1 DGLTLSQHTYDVIKC
16 IEKLYYK
23 IPHHIFSSRIDN
35 PEKIKD
41 ILLLSGLFHD
51 LGKVYPVFQKQI
63 GNLNYL
69 SCLDFFDKKVTSL
82 PNVRH
87 NIVSLLFIDKQKLI
101 ETRALDGNESLY
113 TILLSSVAFHHWKKS
128 EQDYILGIS
137 KDLKDLSQFILS
149 EYPEKDLMV
158 GDFFA
163 NILIENLKNLDI
175 QIDNKKAYEFISF
188 DYHMANMFCNGSTL
202 MDIGVIPPY
211 TLYFLPSRLSM
222 ELEMKINPLLWVYLA
237 GFLMRADHFA
247 SWIEKESYKT
257 KDLTI
262 EIDLPNNDLAG
273 VLKSIYGDNFWQY
286 RKLMGENIT
295 IKDSNIILVAPTGIG
310 KTEFSL
316 LWAGKN
322 KFFYTLPIRVAV
334 NQIFDRIRGYFSTS
348 GGNVCEEDSYVGI
361 LHSDAD
367 LYVHELYENKFPIED
382 NQGEIYTILELSKT
396 LSLPS
401 IVCTG
406 DQIFPAALKYP
417 QYEKIYSTLGYS
429 RLIIDEVQA
438 YDPRACAIIVKLVED
453 IVKLGGKFLIMT
465 ATLPFFVKE
474 IIERIADVGFEYVDL
489 YSEISNDLVRH
500 KYELVEKDIMEC
512 FEEVLQ
518 KSINGARVI
527 VVLNTIKKAEEFY
540 EKIRND
546 KRLVDNIYCEII
558 HSRLTINQRREREAR
573 IVNEFSNPKPLNEN
587 KGKIL
592 VSTQVIEASLDIDA
606 DYLFTEIAPIDSLI
620 QRMGRIMRR
629 VNVLNGKIKED
640 KSITGNQNF
649 EYGRFYVN
657 NVPNIYIFYQK
668 NDNLGVLESGK
679 GRVYNRYLLEKTLE
693 ILYSKREKE
702 LKENSKQSLV
712 DELYAELRERNQ
724 SNSYLKD
731 SYLKV
736 FHETL
741 SILNSGYV
749 CEKIDEARK
758 LFREIHT
765 SRVVYNQNLQI
776 IKTNII
782 NKVIEIVNSSA
793 DDDNLWIWFKRDIIA
808 EFVINDYLGN
818 YRVLGDLGE
827 ILIRDLE
834 ISEDK
839 LSWEHPKHKTY
850 KILKKI
856 VKYCKGIFVV
866 EFGNNDAE
874 YTRNSGFEELSSFE
888 NLI

>member
-1 DGLTLSQHTYDVIKC
+1 
-16 IEKLYYK
+16 
-23 IPHHIFSSRIDN
+23 

-137 KDLKDLSQFILS
+137 KDLKDLSRFILS

-202 MDIGVIPPY
+202 MDIGVVPPY
-211 TLYFLPSRLSM
+211 TMYFLPSMLRM
-222 ELEMKINPLLWVYLA
+222 ELDLKINPLLWVYLA

-247 SWIEKESYKT
+247 SWIEKESYRT
-257 KDLTI
+257 KDLFI
-262 EIDLPNNDLAG
+262 EIDLPNNDLVG

-286 RKLMGENIT
+286 GKLMEENKI
-295 IKDSNIILVAPTGIG
+295 IRDSNIMLVAPTGIG
-310 KTEFSL
+310 KTEFSV
-316 LWAGKN
+316 LWAGKE
-322 KFFYTLPIRVAV
+322 KFFYTLPIRAAV

-348 GGNVCEEDSYVGI
+348 SENLCEEASYVGI

-367 LYVHELYENKFPIED
+367 LYVSELYENRLPSED
-382 NQGEIYTILELSKT
+382 NQGEVHTILELSKT

-429 RLIIDEVQA
+429 RLIIDEIQA

-465 ATLPFFVKE
+465 ATLPTFIEQE
-474 IIERIADVGFEYVDL
+474 IMKRVGDEKINCIDI
-489 YSEISNDLVRH
+489 YSEISENLVRH
-500 KYELVEKDIMEC
+500 KYEIVENDITEC
-512 FEEVLQ
+512 FEEVIQ
-518 KSINGARVI
+518 KSISGARVI

-546 KRLVDNIYCEII
+546 KRLTDNIYCEII
-558 HSRLTINQRREREAR
+558 HSRLTINQRREKELR
-573 IVNEFSNPKPLNEN
+573 IANEFSNPKPLNEN

-620 QRMGRIMRR
+620 QRMGRVMRR

-640 KSITGNQNF
+640 KNITGNQIF
-649 EYGRFYVN
+649 EYERFYIN
-657 NVPNIYIFYQK
+657 NVPNIYIFYQR
-668 NDNLGVLESGK
+668 NDNFPVLESGK

-693 ILYSKREKE
+693 ILYSRRERE
-702 LKENSKQSLV
+702 LRENSKQRLV
-712 DELYAELRERNQ
+712 NELYAEFSEQNQ
-724 SNSYLKD
+724 SN

-741 SILNSGYV
+741 SILNAGYV

-758 LFREIHT
+758 LFR
-765 SRVVYNQNLQI
+765 
-776 IKTNII
+776 
-782 NKVIEIVNSSA
+782 
-793 DDDNLWIWFKRDIIA
+793 
-808 EFVINDYLGN
+808 
-818 YRVLGDLGE
+818 
-827 ILIRDLE
+827 
-834 ISEDK
+834 
-839 LSWEHPKHKTY
+839 
-850 KILKKI
+850 
-856 VKYCKGIFVV
+856 
-866 EFGNNDAE
+866 
-874 YTRNSGFEELSSFE
+874 
-888 NLI
+888 